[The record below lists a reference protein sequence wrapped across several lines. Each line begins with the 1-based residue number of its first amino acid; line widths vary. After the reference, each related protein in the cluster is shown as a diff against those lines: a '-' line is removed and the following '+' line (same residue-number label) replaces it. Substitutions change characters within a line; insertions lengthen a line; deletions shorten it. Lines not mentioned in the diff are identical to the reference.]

1 MSRVGWMSPECHFP
15 PFAFLAI
22 VDLFISRL
30 GNKSCEHSS
39 ECLDSIN
46 YLNMRFGIYG
56 IFHLHVSIPLSYD
69 GMPNAFLNLS
79 LASKPFLNYVTFY
92 T

>member
-1 MSRVGWMSPECHFP
+1 MSRVGRMSPECHFP

-46 YLNMRFGIYG
+46 YLNMPCGIYG

-79 LASKPFLNYVTFY
+79 LAAKPFLNYVTFY